1 MAYAHGMS
9 NGRNWRN
16 VGDDEIDANYDAPA
30 SDDNED
36 ADEQPL
42 PRYNLGRS
50 VATPTRGDDV
60 RDGEFRVLRE
70 DTGYAPRTATRTA
83 AAPRRTRPG
92 PRPAYEEDYDSGSDI
107 NSAYGGRPTRGGAA
121 GLSINRPLVTVP
133 RSIPWLSIGC
143 FGVLIAFA
151 IVLLVAVGSI
161 GGGISGIGSFFGGL
175 FGGGKTTITVDRS
188 STAVVQQMQAM
199 NKLETAK
206 YTIEKVE
213 TAYQSSDFLNSLYG
227 GKVLFVAHADVV
239 AGVDMSKMTDS
250 DITVTQSISNTPQ
263 VTVHLPQAEIFS
275 TTLDETK
282 SYIYSADSN
291 SIFGHLNPQIFDY
304 VRSAA
309 QQDIQQAAVEQ
320 GILTDA
326 NKNARDAIEL
336 MLRRL
341 GFTDVNFKLRS
352 PLPCRGEG

>member
-1 MAYAHGMS
+1 MAYSKGRS
-9 NGRNWRN
+9 EGRNWRN
-16 VGDDEIDANYDAPA
+16 VSDDEIDANYDAPD
-30 SDDNED
+30 SDDAAE
-36 ADEQPL
+36 DEQAQ
-42 PRYNLGRS
+42 PRYSPGRS
-50 VATPTRGDDV
+50 IAPARSDDV

-70 DTGYAPRTATRTA
+70 DTSYPPRPASRSA
-83 AAPRRTRPG
+83 AAPQRQRPA
-92 PRPAYEEDYDSGSDI
+92 PRPAYDEDYDDGSDI
-107 NSAYGGRPTRGGAA
+107 NSAYGVRPSRGGSPSLRA
-121 GLSINRPLVTVP
+121 NRPLITVP
-133 RSIPWLSIGC
+133 RSIPWVSIGC
-143 FGVLIAFA
+143 FGLLTAAA
-151 IVLLVAVGSI
+151 IVLLVITASV

-175 FGGGKTTITVDRS
+175 FGGGKTTVTVDHS
-188 STAVVQQMQAM
+188 STAVVQQMQAL

-213 TAYQSSDFLNSLYG
+213 TAYQNSDFLNSLYG

-239 AGVDMSKMTDS
+239 AGVDMSKMADS
-250 DITVTQSISNTPQ
+250 DITVTISVSNTRQ
-263 VTVHLPQAEIFS
+263 AQVHLPQAEIFS

-282 SYIYSADSN
+282 SYVYSADSN

-309 QQDIQQAAVEQ
+309 QQDIAQAAQEQ

-341 GFTDVNFKLRS
+341 GFTDVTFKLAS
-352 PLPCRGEG
+352 PLPARVRA